1 MMMQKPAPQQSYNPQ
16 LLLNKKLAELSERT
30 RLLEERVK
38 ELRESLHVIDQTM
51 QRRTKALKE
60 SINDTREEI
69 SSLRAQ
75 LTELRSV
82 IRRIINDLSN
92 TARKSDVKLIEK
104 YIELIDPTNIVT
116 RKDVERIVEEKLR
129 EVK

>member
-1 MMMQKPAPQQSYNPQ
+1 MMMQKPAPQVNPVNP
-16 LLLNKKLAELSERT
+16 LINKKIAELSERT

-38 ELRESLHVIDQTM
+38 ELRESLHVVDQTM
-51 QRRTKALKE
+51 QRRTKALKD
-60 SINDTREEI
+60 SINDIREEI

-75 LTELRSV
+75 MTELRSAV
-82 IRRIINDLSN
+82 RRIINDLGN

>member
-1 MMMQKPAPQQSYNPQ
+1 MMMQKPAPQYNNFQ
-16 LLLNKKLAELSERT
+16 LLENKKIAELSERT

-38 ELRESLHVIDQTM
+38 ELRESLHVVDQTM
-51 QRRTKALKE
+51 QRRTKLLKD
-60 SINDTREEI
+60 SINDLREEI
-69 SSLRAQ
+69 SNLRAQ
-75 LTELRSV
+75 ITELRSA
-82 IRRIINDLSN
+82 IRRIINDLTN